1 VLPALEIALAWPIEF
16 AGIVFIAACA
26 ISFLLSLSLK
36 PLLRRYAL
44 AKPNARSSHKLPTPQ
59 GGGIA
64 VITAIITVVGA
75 IGALYP
81 SLINEPVPL
90 AAIFIAVI
98 ALAMVGL
105 ADDIRPIDALPRLLL
120 QAAAVAIVLASLPD
134 DLRVF
139 AMLPWWIER
148 ALMFGT
154 VLWLVNVVN
163 FMDGIDW
170 MTVAEVVPVTGGLAL
185 FSLSGALPLEAT
197 LVAFGLCGAMI
208 GFAPLNRPVARL
220 FLGDVG
226 SLPIGLLLGWLLLLL
241 AGRNNFAAAA
251 LLPLYYVAD
260 ATITLLR
267 RLVTGE
273 ALSQAHRNH
282 FYQRALDGGFSVHQ
296 IVGRVFAVN
305 LVLAGFAAV
314 TILNHSPTI
323 QFTMLAAGFALVA
336 ALLWTF
342 NCACRRR

>member
-1 VLPALEIALAWPIEF
+1 LTWPIDF

-26 ISFLLSLSLK
+26 SSFLLLLSFK

-64 VITAIITVVGA
+64 IIVAIITVVGA
-75 IGALYP
+75 VGVLYP
-81 SLINEPVPL
+81 YFIDEPMQL
-90 AAIFIAVI
+90 AAVFTSVI
-98 ALAMVGL
+98 ALAIVGI
-105 ADDIRPIDALPRLLL
+105 ADDIRPIDALPRLFL
-120 QAAAVAIVLASLPD
+120 QAVAVAIVLASLPN

-139 AMLPWWIER
+139 AILPWWIER
-148 ALMFGT
+148 ALMFGAI
-154 VLWLVNVVN
+154 LWLVNLVN

-170 MTVAEVVPVTGGLAL
+170 MTVAEVVPVTGSLAL
-185 FSLSGALPLEAT
+185 FGLSGVLPAEAT
-197 LVAFGLCGAMI
+197 LVALGLCGAMI

-241 AGRNNFAAAA
+241 AGRDNFAAAA

-260 ATITLLR
+260 ATVTLLL
-267 RLVTGE
+267 RLIDGKRLFE
-273 ALSQAHRNH
+273 AHRDH

-296 IVGRVFAVN
+296 IVCRVFAVN
-305 LVLAGFAAV
+305 LILAGLAAA
-314 TILNHSPTI
+314 TIFDHSRTI
-323 QFTMLAAGFALVA
+323 QFTMLAAGSAVVA
-336 ALLWTF
+336 ALLWRF
-342 NCACRRR
+342 SRVGRRL